1 MVTAIEPLL
10 REQLIERRQK
20 LREAANDFVETQ
32 EITRLLSEVDAAL
45 HRMEMGTYGICDF
58 CNEPVESERLIAN
71 PLTRL
76 CIGHMSPPE
85 QEALEDDLELAAQ
98 IQNGLLPQPTMK
110 IDGWEVAFH
119 YEPASLVSGDYCDVI
134 TSSDESFHFMVGDVS
149 GKGVAASMLMAHLQ
163 AMFRTLVSIKLPLA
177 QILERASSVF
187 CESTLPSHYATLVC
201 GNVRPDGLV
210 QISNAGHLPPLV
222 VRNGNVRRID
232 ATGLPIGMF
241 SAEKF
246 SVTEFQMER
255 GDVLLLF
262 TDGLSEALGEDGS
275 EFGEQRTAK
284 LLELNHNLSPRQLI
298 GTLVTAIQSFRN
310 GGKVTDDLT
319 LMAIKRVS

>member
-1 MVTAIEPLL
+1 
-10 REQLIERRQK
+10 
-20 LREAANDFVETQ
+20 
-32 EITRLLSEVDAAL
+32 
-45 HRMEMGTYGICDF
+45 
-58 CNEPVESERLIAN
+58 VESERLIAN

-85 QEALEDDLELAAQ
+85 QEALENDLELAAQ
-98 IQNGLLPQPTMK
+98 IQNGLLPQPAMK
-110 IDGWEVAFH
+110 IDGWEIAFH

-134 TSSDESFHFMVGDVS
+134 TSNDESFHFMVGDVS

-163 AMFRTLVSIKLPLA
+163 AMFRTLISIKLPLT

-222 VRNGNVRRID
+222 VRNGNVRSID

-255 GDVLLLF
+255 GDVLLLY
-262 TDGLSEALGEDGS
+262 TDGLSEALDGDGS
-275 EFGEQRTAK
+275 EFGEQRISK
-284 LLELNHNLSPRQLI
+284 LLELNHSLTPRQLI
-298 GTLVTAIQSFRN
+298 GTLVTAVQSFRN